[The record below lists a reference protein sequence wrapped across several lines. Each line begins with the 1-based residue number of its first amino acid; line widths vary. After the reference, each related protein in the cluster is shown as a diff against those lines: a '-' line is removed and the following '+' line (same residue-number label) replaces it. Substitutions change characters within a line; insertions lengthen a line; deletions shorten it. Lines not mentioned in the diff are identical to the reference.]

1 MSPTP
6 TPIISKMGFPISPPI
21 EKSRYVKIFKHNNMP
36 REEKI
41 EHAKSLLKEEGYDV
55 ILIDK
60 PLSDDQV
67 WLVEFIQRLLE
78 AKNMDE
84 RKALL
89 EELENHKFNV

>member
-1 MSPTP
+1 MT
-6 TPIISKMGFPISPPI
+6 
-21 EKSRYVKIFKHNNMP
+21 

>member
-1 MSPTP
+1 MLKYSNKV
-6 TPIISKMGFPISPPI
+6 IWQ
-21 EKSRYVKIFKHNNMP
+21 
-36 REEKI
+36 EKI